1 MNFFKS
7 FNKKYLKEVNW
18 IRQNTCPLPE
28 PAVCNNVHFEPIRQ
42 YVADKRIV
50 WVGENSH
57 GVAQNNTLK
66 SKLISFLYSEMNFKV
81 IAFESGLS
89 ECYSVNSLMDDL
101 DAEEIMRQSIFSV
114 WSTRETLPL
123 FQLLKSTDLSLAGF
137 DFQPSSKANPLR
149 EMLQRQE
156 DLEKATIE
164 KLHGLTEYSVRW
176 YDRIGKFRVVRKR
189 IPREILAEFES
200 SKREKLKTITQLR
213 RELASQPRNQV
224 LLMLDRFLD
233 NTETFLNCITLSSR
247 EYTNL
252 RDQIMAQNLEWLLT
266 VIYPHEK
273 VIVWAH
279 NFHIFKNFKTF
290 TGYRPMGSL
299 VSKQIVEDSYYI
311 GLFMYQGTAALINGN
326 TYPLQKPR
334 KKSLEDYMNHQEAEV
349 GFLDFSRMEVGP
361 ENKWISRRTI
371 ILESG
376 SFERLIIP
384 NKHLDAVFFIKNVT
398 PPNYLNSPRGN

>member
-28 PAVCNNVHFEPIRQ
+28 PAACNNAHFEPIRQ
-42 YVADKRIV
+42 YIADKRIV

-89 ECYSVNSLMDDL
+89 ECYSVNSLMDGL

-114 WSTRETLPL
+114 WSARETLPL

-149 EMLQRQE
+149 ELLQRQG
-156 DLEKATIE
+156 DLDKATIE

-176 YDRIGKFRVVRKR
+176 YDRIGKFRVARKR

-200 SKREKLKTITQLR
+200 SKREKLRTIEQLR
-213 RELASQPRNQV
+213 RELASHPRNQV

-247 EYTNL
+247 EYTNR
-252 RDQIMAQNLEWLLT
+252 RDQIMAENLEWLLT

-290 TGYRPMGSL
+290 TGHRPMGSL
-299 VSKQIVEDSYYI
+299 VSKQIVKDSYYI
-311 GLFMYQGTAALINGN
+311 GLFMYQGTAALINGD
-326 TYPLQKPR
+326 TYLLQKPR
-334 KKSLEDYMNHQEAEV
+334 KKSLEDYMNLQEAEV

-361 ENKWISRRTI
+361 ENKWISQRTV